1 MTTGPSGHE
10 PVGEWKE
17 PASSHDTAD
26 WMEQTGYRVRFGWG
40 PNGLRRL
47 APNADV
53 VVIVDVLSFST
64 CVDVALGRGATVL
77 PYRWND
83 DNRDVYAAEH
93 DAVAAK
99 HPRDA
104 GPDDWTLSPSRLM
117 EIPAG
122 TRLVLP
128 SPNGSALAF
137 GAEEAG
143 APAVHVACLRNRAAV
158 GAHIAAAGTIAVI
171 AAGERWRGATG
182 PLRPAIED
190 MIGVGAVID
199 AVGVEGASPEAHAAA
214 AVFRDARPDLGR
226 RLHECGSGREL
237 IDKGFGPNV
246 GIAAD
251 LDASDVVPTLRGV
264 ELIDGRS

>member
-1 MTTGPSGHE
+1 MAPESGSAAQA
-10 PVGEWKE
+10 GEWRE

-26 WMEQTGYRVRFGWG
+26 WMEQVGFRVRFGWG

-47 APNADV
+47 APDADV

-64 CVDVALGRGATVL
+64 CVDVALGRGAIVL

-83 DNRDVYAAEH
+83 DKRDDYAAQH

-104 GPDDWTLSPSRLM
+104 GPDDWTLSPARLM

-137 GAEEAG
+137 GALEAG
-143 APAVHVACLRNRAAV
+143 APAAHVACLRNRGAV
-158 GAHIAAAGTIAVI
+158 GAHIADASTIAVI

-182 PLRPAIED
+182 PLRPAVED
-190 MIGVGAVID
+190 LVGAGAVID
-199 AVGVEGASPEAHAAA
+199 AVGTEDASPEAMAAA
-214 AVFRDARPDLGR
+214 AVFRDARPELDT

-246 GIAAD
+246 AIAAE
-251 LDASDVVPTLRGV
+251 LDASRVVPTLDGV
-264 ELIDGRS
+264 ELVDARN

>member
-1 MTTGPSGHE
+1 MTAE
-10 PVGEWKE
+10 AADADWKE

-26 WMEQTGYRVRFGWG
+26 WMEQVGFRVRFGWG

-53 VVIVDVLSFST
+53 VVIIDVLSFST
-64 CVDVALGRGATVL
+64 CVDVALGRGAVVL

-83 DNRDVYAAEH
+83 DKRDDYAAAH

-104 GPDDWTLSPSRLM
+104 GPDDWTLSPARLL

-128 SPNGSALAF
+128 SPNGSSLAF

-143 APAVHVACLRNRAAV
+143 AEAVHVACLRNRAAV
-158 GAHIAAAGTIAVI
+158 GERIAGAETIAVI

-182 PLRPAIED
+182 PLRPAVED
-190 MIGVGAVID
+190 LIGAGAVVD
-199 AVGVEGASPEAHAAA
+199 AVGIEGASPEAMAAA
-214 AVFRDARPDLGR
+214 AVFRDARLHLDT

-237 IDKGFGPNV
+237 IDKGFAPNV
-246 GIAAD
+246 AIAAS
-251 LDASDVVPTLRGV
+251 LDVSDVVPTLAGV
-264 ELIDGRS
+264 ELIDA

>member
-1 MTTGPSGHE
+1 MSTD
-10 PVGEWKE
+10 PVGADWKE

-26 WMEQTGYRVRFGWG
+26 WMEQVGFRVRFGWG

-47 APNADV
+47 APNADA
-53 VVIVDVLSFST
+53 VVIIDVLSFST
-64 CVDVALGRGATVL
+64 CVDVALGRGAVVL

-83 DNRDVYAAEH
+83 DKRDEYAAEH
-93 DAVAAK
+93 NAVAAK

-128 SPNGSALAF
+128 SPNGSSLAF

-143 APAVHVACLRNRAAV
+143 ADRVHVACLRNRAAV
-158 GAHIAAAGTIAVI
+158 GRRIADAGTIAVI

-182 PLRPAIED
+182 PLRPAVED
-190 MIGVGAVID
+190 LIGAGAIVD
-199 AVGVEGASPEAHAAA
+199 AVGLDGASPEAMAAA
-214 AVFRDARPDLGR
+214 AVFRDAQPDLDT

-246 GIAAD
+246 AIAAA
-251 LDASDVVPTLRGV
+251 LDVSEVVPTLAGV
-264 ELIDGRS
+264 ELIDG